1 MKLMHSKRIYD
12 ACYLPKAK
20 GSDSHAESPGL
31 SHRIPIVGKLL
42 KQREFFMNN
51 YTKRVCL
58 LYRTDTTLPQDK
70 PAMNRQKDICI
81 TFAEQHGWHPIRE
94 FWESTDDEMGPEK
107 TEDALLELRACAE
120 QKKFDIL
127 LVP

>member
-1 MKLMHSKRIYD
+1 
-12 ACYLPKAK
+12 
-20 GSDSHAESPGL
+20 
-31 SHRIPIVGKLL
+31 
-42 KQREFFMNN
+42 MNN

-127 LVP
+127 LVPRFVCIGRVPEESFYAAAFFERMGIEVWDTIEGRIVSVF